1 MIRRSALSLLL
12 FLPVLAACPS
22 GGDPPLLADPCDG
35 TPTLSAAGT
44 ALTFD
49 LPGCAALTLDG
60 EPRGDG
66 ELTFS
71 WSIDGDAATP
81 RIAGEG
87 TLEGLVLRGDISLDG
102 DQPPRWWRQGYQSW
116 SWAGVVD
123 LEPLELDGGVPVTGG
138 DGDGN
143 TVLWETPASSWWVG
157 LLGRPDGAS
166 LLLGALDAAR
176 TKFYLAAGEDEL
188 YAVWGMRGERIPVA
202 GDGELALD
210 PIWLAAGRDAHGLH
224 VGYADAVAAH
234 RSLDPPLGT
243 APTGWATWYYY
254 YADVREVDVRAN
266 LQRARELADDGTL
279 GPIEVFQIDDGYQV
293 VWGDWSANGDFPSGM
308 DGLAADIRDE
318 GFTPGLWMAP
328 FYVDRS
334 TDTYQ
339 LHADWWVRD
348 LDGEEIVFT
357 NQSTGDYAIVDATH
371 PDAGAWMAQ
380 QIADKVAEG
389 WLYLK
394 LDFLYAGA
402 QEGLRHQDVTGAEA
416 YRVGVELLR
425 EAAGPA
431 WVLAC
436 GAPMLP
442 SVGYFDS
449 FRTGADIAFGP
460 FPDPDPAFLRWQ
472 ARATAGRGWSNGVWW
487 WIDPDQLLVRDPFD
501 DDQVRGSVVAQA
513 ASGGSWFLGDDLGSL
528 PDDRL
533 ALALNA
539 EAVAL
544 RGSPVAPARPLDHP
558 SGFDP
563 GPLGEMAVPDDQV
576 PTRWRVGDDH
586 VLLLNLGDVKRE
598 LPCPGGVELLD
609 GASCEP
615 GDMRTLPAGG
625 GEIWRTM
632 DPG

>member
-1 MIRRSALSLLL
+1 MIRRSAHTLLL
-12 FLPVLAACPS
+12 LLALLAGCPA
-22 GGDPPLLADPCDG
+22 GGDPPQLADPCDG
-35 TPTLSAAGT
+35 TPTLTADGA

-49 LPGCAALTLDG
+49 LPGCSSVSLTG
-60 EPRGDG
+60 EPRGEG
-66 ELTFS
+66 ELTLS
-71 WSIDGDAATP
+71 WRLDGGAATP
-81 RIAGEG
+81 LIGG
-87 TLEGLVLRGDISLDG
+87 TGTFEGLVLRGDATLAG
-102 DQPPRWWRQGYQSW
+102 EEEPRWWRQGYQSW

-123 LEPLELDGGVPVTGG
+123 LEPLELAEGVPTAGG

-143 TVLWETPASSWWVG
+143 TVLWETPATSWWVG

-166 LLLGALDAAR
+166 VLLGALDASR
-176 TKFYLAAGEDEL
+176 TKFYAAAGTDEL
-188 YAVWGMRGERIPVA
+188 FAVWGTRGERIAVA
-202 GDGELALD
+202 DGGELALD
-210 PIWLAAGRDAHGLH
+210 PLWIEVGRDAAGLH
-224 VGYADAVAAH
+224 RSYADAVVAH
-234 RSLDPPLGT
+234 RSLAPPLGT
-243 APTGWATWYYY
+243 APTGWASWYYF

-266 LQRARELADDGTL
+266 LQRASELASDETL
-279 GPIEVFQIDDGYQV
+279 GPMEVFQIDDGWEV
-293 VWGDWSANGDFPSGM
+293 VWGDWTANDQFPSGM
-308 DGLAADIRDE
+308 ADLAADIRDE

-348 LDGEEIVFT
+348 SDGVEIVFT
-357 NQSTGDYAIVDATH
+357 NQSTGDYAIIDATH

-380 QIADKVAEG
+380 QIADKVADG

-402 QEGLRHQDVTGAEA
+402 QEGQRYQEVSGVEA
-416 YRVGVELLR
+416 YRIAMELLR

-449 FRTGADIAFGP
+449 FRTGADIAFGS

-472 ARATAGRGWSNGVWW
+472 ARATAARSWSNGAWW

-501 DDQVRGSVVAQA
+501 DDQARGSVVAQA
-513 ASGGSWFLGDDLGSL
+513 ASGGAWFLGDDLPSL
-528 PDDRL
+528 PDERL
-533 ALALNA
+533 AMALNS

-544 RGSPVAPARPLDHP
+544 RGQPATPARALDHP

-563 GPLGEMAVPDDQV
+563 GPLGELAIPDDQV
-576 PTRWRVGDDH
+576 PTRWKVGDDH
-586 VLLLNLGDVKRE
+586 VLLLNLGEVKRE
-598 LPCPGGVELLD
+598 LACPGGVELLT

-615 GDMRTLPAGG
+615 GDNRTLAAGG

-632 DPG
+632 DP